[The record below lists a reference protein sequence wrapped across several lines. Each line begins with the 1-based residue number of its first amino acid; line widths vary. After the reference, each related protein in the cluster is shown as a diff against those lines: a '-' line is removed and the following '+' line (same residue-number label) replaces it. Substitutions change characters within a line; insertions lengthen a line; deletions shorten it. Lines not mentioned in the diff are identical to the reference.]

1 MDISD
6 INKVRDR
13 IFICSKCGNRTLV
26 PMEEHTYTLEVDYHD
41 LCICEECA
49 AELLAE
55 PQWDGTVK
63 FVDSGEQVI

>member
-1 MDISD
+1 MDISN
-6 INKVRDR
+6 INKVRDK
-13 IFICSKCGNRTLV
+13 IFICPKCGNRTLV
-26 PMEEHTYTLEVDYHD
+26 PMEEYTSGVDYHD

-63 FVDSGEQVI
+63 FVEPEEQVT